1 MSLDGKVVL
10 ITGATG
16 GLGRR
21 LSQCLADDGAH
32 LALAARTFRDLYGM
46 ENELLERNRKAVGFP
61 CDVRYEDEAIRLVHR
76 VVNRFGRI
84 DCLINA
90 AGVSGPRQS
99 LVDYPLDPWREV
111 IATNLTGGFLMC
123 REVLPWM
130 QRQKGGSIINVTS
143 SVTSGKSGWGA
154 LLASK
159 CGVEGITRMLAAE
172 MRDSG
177 IRVNMVDV
185 GMPKSEKRAVEC
197 PAEIA
202 APFLWLA
209 GDDSGKTSGR
219 RIVASE
225 FKAPAPEAIQ

>member
-21 LSQCLADDGAH
+21 LTQSLADDGAQ
-32 LALAARTFRDLYGM
+32 LALASRTFRDLYAV
-46 ENELLERNRKAVGFP
+46 ETELLERNRKAVGFP

-130 QRQKGGSIINVTS
+130 QRQKSGSIINVTS
-143 SVTSGKSGWGA
+143 GVTSGKAGWGA
-154 LLASK
+154 VVASR
-159 CGVEGITRMLAAE
+159 CGIEGMTRMLAAE
-172 MRDSG
+172 LRDSG

-185 GMPKSEKRAVEC
+185 GMPKSDKRAQEC
-197 PAEIA
+197 PPEVA

-209 GDDSGKTSGR
+209 GDDSIQANGK
-219 RIVASE
+219 RIVAAE
-225 FKAPAPEAIQ
+225 FTAPATA